1 MGVCM
6 NTSTLTIEKSSTNG
20 DKVLNLEDLST
31 STSTTKKRKNYLGY
45 NLAIASYPSSNSNSN
60 SIHSIHT
67 AESSSIDACS
77 YHNSSNSIMNDD
89 SSVYKSSCS
98 VIKLTRNN
106 PIYAHLK
113 LRTKKKQRASIAI
126 Y

>member
-6 NTSTLTIEKSSTNG
+6 NTTTLTIEKSSTNG
-20 DKVLNLEDLST
+20 EKVLNLEDL

-60 SIHSIHT
+60 SVHSMHT
-67 AESSSIDACS
+67 AESSSIDVCS
-77 YHNSSNSIMNDD
+77 LHNSSNSIMNDD
-89 SSVYKSSCS
+89 SSVYNKSSCS

>member
-6 NTSTLTIEKSSTNG
+6 DTTTLSIEKSSTNG
-20 DKVLNLEDLST
+20 EKTLNLEELS
-31 STSTTKKRKNYLGY
+31 TKKRKNYLGY
-45 NLAIASYPSSNSNSN
+45 NIANASYHSSNSNSVQ
-60 SIHSIHT
+60 SVHT
-67 AESSSIDACS
+67 AESSSI

-98 VIKLTRNN
+98 VIKLERNN
-106 PIYAHLK
+106 PIYTHLK
-113 LRTKKKQRASIAI
+113 LRTKKKQRASIAV

>member
-6 NTSTLTIEKSSTNG
+6 NTTTLTIETSITNG
-20 DKVLNLEDLST
+20 EKVLNLENL

-60 SIHSIHT
+60 SIHT
-67 AESSSIDACS
+67 AESSSIDVCS

-89 SSVYKSSCS
+89 SSVYKSSYS
-98 VIKLTRNN
+98 IIKLTRNN

-113 LRTKKKQRASIAI
+113 LRTKKKQRASIAV

>member
-6 NTSTLTIEKSSTNG
+6 NTTTLTIEKSITNG
-20 DKVLNLEDLST
+20 EKVLNLEDLST
-31 STSTTKKRKNYLGY
+31 STNKKRKNYLGY

-60 SIHSIHT
+60 SVHSIHT
-67 AESSSIDACS
+67 AESSSIDVCS

-89 SSVYKSSCS
+89 SSVYKSNCS
-98 VIKLTRNN
+98 VIKFTRNN

-113 LRTKKKQRASIAI
+113 LRTKKKQRASIAV

>member
-6 NTSTLTIEKSSTNG
+6 NTTTLTIEKSSTNG
-20 DKVLNLEDLST
+20 EKVLNLEDL

-113 LRTKKKQRASIAI
+113 LRTKKKQRASIAV

>member
-6 NTSTLTIEKSSTNG
+6 NTTTLTIETSITNG
-20 DKVLNLEDLST
+20 EKVLNLENL

-60 SIHSIHT
+60 SVHSIHT
-67 AESSSIDACS
+67 AESSSIDVCS

-89 SSVYKSSCS
+89 SSVYKSSYS
-98 VIKLTRNN
+98 IIKLTRNN

-113 LRTKKKQRASIAI
+113 LRTKKKQRASIAV